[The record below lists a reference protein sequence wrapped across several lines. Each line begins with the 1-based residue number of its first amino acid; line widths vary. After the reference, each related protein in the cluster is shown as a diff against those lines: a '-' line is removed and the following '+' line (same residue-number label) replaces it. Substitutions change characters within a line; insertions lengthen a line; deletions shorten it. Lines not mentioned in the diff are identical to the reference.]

1 MGDIGPVL
9 FEDRIGKVAGFEVEL
24 LSLVDAMVDAR
35 CMCVKGAWLRAFRSF
50 ADQSE

>member
-1 MGDIGPVL
+1 MGDIGTIL
-9 FEDRIGKVAGFEVEL
+9 FEDPIGKVAGFVVEL

-35 CMCVKGAWLRAFRSF
+35 CMYVKGAWLRAFRSV